1 MTHED
6 SMNFAFHADVRR
18 ALSAGL
24 PVVALESTIISH
36 GMKWPDNLH
45 TALHVERVVRDGGAV
60 PATVA
65 ILDGV
70 VHVGLS
76 TAQIERV
83 ARLGAACEKVSRRD
97 IASAIARRANGATTV
112 SGTMVVAHRAGIR
125 VFVTGGIGGVH
136 RGGELSMD
144 VSADLAEL
152 ARTPVAVVCAGIKS
166 ILDIARTVERL
177 ETDGVTLCVF
187 GADEVPAFFTRHSG
201 VPAPLRLDAE
211 RDIAQLLAA
220 NHRLAL
226 NSGVVVCVPIRAEDE
241 ADAAAVETATQQALR
256 EAEQKAVLGRDVTPY
271 VLKRVA
277 ELTGGSSLAA
287 NIKLVLNNARI
298 GSQIAVELC
307 HALNATAAAPPQ
319 SRAPSVLV
327 VGGAVADVI
336 SRPAS
341 TGAAAAADSK
351 SAGVVQLTA
360 GGVGRNIAA
369 LLGGLGVAVRLVSVV
384 ARDAVGEHVL
394 QATRKS
400 GVDVSAVSKLGGDRR
415 TAVYSGVIGAAG
427 DMASG
432 VSDMGIFEALSAELV
447 LPHIGADLKLVVL
460 DGNPPQETIA
470 AVCAR
475 CATVRVPV
483 FFEAT
488 SQAKALKAVPVI
500 DSIAVLSSNAH
511 ELHAIASRMFGDG
524 LADAASVC
532 ATMVMQ
538 QTRVGVLLTSLGA
551 SGVQLATRTASGAV
565 RLQRFPAPQVERVV
579 STNGAGDAFV
589 GGFIEAHFAR
599 GLAPSDAVACGLGC
613 AKRVLLG
620 ANSADKAKL

>member
-1 MTHED
+1 
-6 SMNFAFHADVRR
+6 MNFAFHADVRR
-18 ALSAGL
+18 ALSLGL

-136 RGGELSMD
+136 RGGEVSMD

-211 RDIAQLLAA
+211 RDVAQLLAA

-226 NSGVVVCVPIRAEDE
+226 NSGVVICVPIRAEDE
-241 ADAAAVETATQQALR
+241 ADAAVVETATQQALR
-256 EAEQKAVLGRDVTPY
+256 EAEQKAVLGRDVTPF

-307 HALNATAAAPPQ
+307 HALNAAAAAPQPA
-319 SRAPSVLV
+319 RAPSVLV

-341 TGAAAAADSK
+341 TGAAADSK

-369 LLGGLGVAVRLVSVV
+369 LLAGLGVAVRLVSVV
-384 ARDAVGEHVL
+384 ALDAVGEHVL
-394 QATRKS
+394 QATRNS
-400 GVDVSAVSKLGGDRR
+400 GVDVSAVSKLAGDRR
-415 TAVYSGVIGAAG
+415 TAVYNGVIGAAG
-427 DMASG
+427 DMATG

-524 LADAASVC
+524 LADDASLC
-532 ATMVMQ
+532 ATMLMQ
-538 QTRVGVLLTSLGA
+538 QTRIGVLLTSLGA